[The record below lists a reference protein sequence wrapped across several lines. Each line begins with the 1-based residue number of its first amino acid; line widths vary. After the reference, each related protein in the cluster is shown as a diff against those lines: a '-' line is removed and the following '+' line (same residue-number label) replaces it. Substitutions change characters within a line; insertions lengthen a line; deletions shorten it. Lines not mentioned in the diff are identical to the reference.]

1 MKQIRPSVVEQ
12 NPKANVV
19 EITKLVADHWNK
31 VESAVSKN
39 NIIQSA
45 DKRLGPPLVMK
56 VFGCRKKCTNV
67 SGYQKRT
74 K

>member
-39 NIIQSA
+39 NIQGA
-45 DKRLGPPLVMK
+45 DKRLEPPFAMK
-56 VFGCRKKCTNV
+56 VIGFRKNIHIKV
-67 SGYQKRT
+67 AGYEKRT